1 MTKLLV
7 ILGLVVLLALTVFA
21 IGRLRLAL
29 RADPAQNVI
38 RDVAA
43 TTPPGDD
50 EKTEPQ
56 ASDDAP
62 VLNLADVLEP
72 IRQRNK
78 VAALGAVVVRAGK
91 VVASGATG
99 VRHAGGTQPVT
110 IQDRFHLGSDT
121 KAMTA
126 TLVASLVADGTLSWS
141 STVADVF
148 KDTVPK
154 IDESWKSATIEQLLH
169 NRGGA
174 PSDLHADGLWERLWK
189 REGTPAQQRMQL
201 VQGVISRPA
210 AYKAGTKFVYSNAG
224 FAIAGAMA
232 EQITGTSWEQ
242 LIQKRVFTPL
252 GITTAG
258 FGPPGLDEPQ
268 SQPWG
273 HNPKG
278 VAVKPGPEADNPPAI
293 APAGTVHMSLLDWAK
308 FVRAHLRGHASNP
321 LREAVLV
328 SPELFEKMH
337 TPIDDYAMG
346 WGVTSRAWAKGDRPS
361 DRGIVLTHA
370 GSNTMWFCVAWLA
383 PERDLAILVA
393 CNQGGPAA
401 ERAADQAV
409 GAAMEHTK

>member
-7 ILGLVVLLALTVFA
+7 ILGLFVLLALTVFA

-29 RADPAQNVI
+29 RADPAQNVV
-38 RDVAA
+38 REVAA
-43 TTPPGDD
+43 PTPSDD
-50 EKTEPQ
+50 EKARPQ
-56 ASDDAP
+56 PTDDAP
-62 VLNLADVLEP
+62 PLDLGDVLEP
-72 IRQRNK
+72 IRQQNK
-78 VAALGAVVVRAGK
+78 VPALGAVVVRADR
-91 VVASGATG
+91 VVASGVTG
-99 VRHAGGTQPVT
+99 VRQAGGTQPVT
-110 IQDRFHLGSDT
+110 IHDRFHLGSDT

-126 TLVASLVADGTLSWS
+126 TLVALLVADGTLGWTTS
-141 STVADVF
+141 VADVF
-148 KDTVPK
+148 KDHVPD
-154 IDESWKSATIEQLLH
+154 IDETWMSATLEQLLH

-174 PSDLHADGLWERLWK
+174 PSDLNADGLWKRLWK
-189 REGTPAQQRMQL
+189 REGSPTQQRMQL
-201 VQGVISRPA
+201 VRSVLSRPS
-210 AYKAGTKFVYSNAG
+210 AYAPGTKFVYSNAG

-232 EQITGTSWEQ
+232 EHITGTSWEQ
-242 LIQKRVFTPL
+242 LIQERVFTPL
-252 GITTAG
+252 AITTGG
-258 FGPPGLDEPQ
+258 FGPPGLDEPP

-321 LREAVLV
+321 LRSPVLV

-337 TPIDDYAMG
+337 TPIEDYAMG

-361 DRGIVLTHA
+361 DRGMVLTHA
-370 GSNTMWFCVAWLA
+370 GSNTMWFCIAWLA